1 MKINDVVYQN
11 YHGIRRYG
19 VVNQVEV
26 HGDGWTYAGVRWID
40 DDKYERAMEDL
51 SRYRGGDHTKNSY
64 RVDEVTVIDAQKE
77 VKALTKCMWWAEN
90 KEQKS

>member
-19 VVNQVEV
+19 VVNKVEV

-40 DDKYERAMEDL
+40 DDNYERAMNDL
-51 SRYRGGDHTKNSY
+51 SNLRGGDHTKNSY
-64 RVDEVTVIDAQKE
+64 RVDEVTVINAQKE
-77 VKALTKCMWWAEN
+77 VKALTKCMWWAEH
-90 KEQKS
+90 EGQKS